1 MAGSREAI
9 RDRFGVAANFFC
21 YPSGRYDSRC
31 RRGRSRAAGFLGAT
45 TTEFGLADKTE
56 PFTLARVRIDGGDG
70 AGGLAQKLESLS

>member
-21 YPSGRYDSRC
+21 YPSGRYDSAAVEAVA
-31 RRGRSRAAGFLGAT
+31 AAGFLGAT
-45 TTEFGLADKTE
+45 TTEFGLADRNE

-70 AGGLAQKLESLS
+70 AGGLARKLESLG